1 MKKCNSAGV
10 RTSGFVFTTPNFS
23 FLLLQK
29 SAFDDLSNAFFKNLP
44 VGLSL
49 AADVLPLILLG
60 TVFEEV
66 YPGNSGQ
73 RSLPV

>member
-1 MKKCNSAGV
+1 MKKRDTGM
-10 RTSGFVFTTPNFS
+10 RTPGFAFKTCHLS
-23 FLLLQK
+23 SLLLLQK
-29 SAFDDLSNAFFKNLP
+29 KKAIDNLTNASFLNLP
-44 VGLSL
+44 DCLSL

-73 RSLPV
+73 R